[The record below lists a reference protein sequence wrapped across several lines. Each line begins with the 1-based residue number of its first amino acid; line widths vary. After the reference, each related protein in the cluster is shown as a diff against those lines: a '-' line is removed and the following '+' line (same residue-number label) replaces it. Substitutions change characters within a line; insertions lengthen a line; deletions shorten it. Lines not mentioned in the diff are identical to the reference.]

1 MKNTPEI
8 VYMSVF
14 AFTLGIFSVLFYADL
29 INAFYGVTGII
40 GSFGMWLT
48 ALVSYQ
54 EENKYEN

>member
-14 AFTLGIFSVLFYADL
+14 ACTLGIFSVLFYADL
-29 INAFYGVTGII
+29 INVLYGATGMV

-48 ALVSYQ
+48 ALVSYV
-54 EENKYEN
+54 EENKE